1 MHRFAQ
7 PERPGLGLEP
17 WKEGLVEGY
26 LSGLYK
32 DQGFTPQKHSVASHC
47 LLNTG
52 LGLGRE
58 QNAPVIQPRWSMT
71 ALRGSWE
78 KTIRSSPFRQG
89 RLHGPQTS
97 GSFADSQ
104 QS

>member
-1 MHRFAQ
+1 M
-7 PERPGLGLEP
+7 
-17 WKEGLVEGY
+17 
-26 LSGLYK
+26 SGLCK
-32 DQGFTPQKHSVASHC
+32 DQGFTPQKHSVAGHC

-58 QNAPVIQPRWSMT
+58 QNAPVIQLRWSVT
-71 ALRGSWE
+71 AFRDSRE

-89 RLHGPQTS
+89 RLQGPQAPC
-97 GSFADSQ
+97 SFADSQ